1 MLRLILTGIKNSSGI
16 KIEKIVSSTLIR
28 FFLLSILLIWTIGFL
43 QPTLLTQ
50 NNSLTNYFLKKMY
63 SRVCHQENG
72 KCIIIA
78 NDSMLVCARCAGIYF
93 GALITGLLFLFRS
106 IPSLKIKVLIISS
119 IPLLLDVCFTFLGV
133 YKYSQTIAAI
143 TGLAF
148 GGVVYLF
155 LLSEL
160 ENLFSNKSIKRNE

>member
-1 MLRLILTGIKNSSGI
+1 MSQLLFTGIRNPTNINI
-16 KIEKIVSSTLIR
+16 KKIYSVAFIR
-28 FFLLSILLIWTIGFL
+28 LLLLSFLIIWTLGFI
-43 QPTLLTQ
+43 QPKLLTQ
-50 NNSLTNYFLKKMY
+50 NNSLTNYFLEKIY

-93 GALITGLLFLFRS
+93 GALVIGLLTLIQSF
-106 IPSLKIKVLIISS
+106 PALKIKVLIIASLP
-119 IPLLLDVCFTFLGV
+119 ILLDVCFTFLGV
-133 YKYSQTIAAI
+133 YKYSQPIAFF

-148 GGVVYLF
+148 GGTVYLF

-160 ENLFSNKSIKRNE
+160 ENFSQTNP

>member
-1 MLRLILTGIKNSSGI
+1 MLQLLFTGIKISSNI
-16 KIEKIVSSTLIR
+16 NIEKILSSTLIR
-28 FFLLSILLIWTIGFL
+28 FLLLSFLLIWTIGFL

-50 NNSLTNYFLKKMY
+50 NNSLTNYFLEKVY
-63 SRVCHQENG
+63 SRICHQQSG
-72 KCIIIA
+72 KCIIIG
-78 NDSMLVCARCAGIYF
+78 NVSMLVCARCAGIYF
-93 GALITGLLFLFRS
+93 GALITGLLFLFHS
-106 IPSLKIKVLIISS
+106 IPALKIKVLIIAS

>member
-1 MLRLILTGIKNSSGI
+1 MLQLILTGIKNSSGI

-50 NNSLTNYFLKKMY
+50 NNSLTNYFLEKVY
-63 SRVCHQENG
+63 SGVCHQQSS
-72 KCIIIA
+72 KCIIIG
-78 NDSMLVCARCAGIYF
+78 NESMLVCARCAGIYF
-93 GALITGLLFLFRS
+93 SAIIVGLLFLFRS
-106 IPSLKIKVLIISS
+106 IPALTIKVLIIAS
-119 IPLLLDVCFTFLGV
+119 IPLLLDVCFTLLGV
-133 YKYSQTIAAI
+133 YKYSQTISFI

-160 ENLFSNKSIKRNE
+160 EDLFSNKSIKRNE